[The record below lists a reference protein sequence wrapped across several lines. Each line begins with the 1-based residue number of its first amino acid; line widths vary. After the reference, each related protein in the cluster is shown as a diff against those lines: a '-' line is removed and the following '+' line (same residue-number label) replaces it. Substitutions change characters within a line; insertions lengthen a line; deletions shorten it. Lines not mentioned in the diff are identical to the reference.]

1 MNIVNMYFY
10 IIFSLG
16 NYAYSVSPSLVIT
29 KILVPRL
36 ERTCCITNTDEK
48 NVMYRTSHAG
58 KQAKV
63 RWQRQGTAT
72 VPVLGPAISLGSRK
86 SSLLLCHHQCAASDP
101 MATKNFKQVYEAYN
115 LTNEDVD

>member
-10 IIFSLG
+10 IVFSLG

-36 ERTCCITNTDEK
+36 GRTCCITNTDEK

-86 SSLLLCHHQCAASDP
+86 SSLLLCHHQCTAASDP
-101 MATKNFKQVYEAYN
+101 MATKKFHAG
-115 LTNEDVD
+115 L

>member
-1 MNIVNMYFY
+1 MNMYSKYVFY

-16 NYAYSVSPSLVIT
+16 KYAYSVSPSLVIT

-86 SSLLLCHHQCAASDP
+86 SSLLLCHHQCTAASDP
-101 MATKNFKQVYEAYN
+101 MATKKFHAG
-115 LTNEDVD
+115 LI

>member
-10 IIFSLG
+10 IVFSLG

-36 ERTCCITNTDEK
+36 GRTCCITNTDEK
-48 NVMYRTSHAG
+48 NVMYRTSYAG

-72 VPVLGPAISLGSRK
+72 VPVHTRASNLIRVQEIFLAAL
-86 SSLLLCHHQCAASDP
+86 SSSVCC
-101 MATKNFKQVYEAYN
+101 
-115 LTNEDVD
+115 